1 MKLTKTKLKE
11 IIREEIQKLNE
22 KKDKFDLGTPVVY
35 KDGSKTYTG
44 EVVMNPK
51 HQRINVG
58 GRWTMVGKGAIK
70 GIQTYKGDS
79 FIVPD
84 DWKDVKKF

>member
-1 MKLTKTKLKE
+1 
-11 IIREEIQKLNE
+11 
-22 KKDKFDLGTPVVY
+22 
-35 KDGSKTYTG
+35 
-44 EVVMNPK
+44 MNPK

-70 GIQTYKGDS
+70 GIQTYSGDS

-84 DWKDVKKF
+84 NWKDVKKF